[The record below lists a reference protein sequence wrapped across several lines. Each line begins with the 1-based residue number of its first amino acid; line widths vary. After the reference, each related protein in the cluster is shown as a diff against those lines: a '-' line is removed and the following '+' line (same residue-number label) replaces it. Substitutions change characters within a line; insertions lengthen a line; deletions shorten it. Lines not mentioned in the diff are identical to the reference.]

1 MKLSF
6 FTLLLLF
13 SYCSIAQI
21 QFENRYTGHPGAEV
35 KAMAQCLDTGYIMVG
50 GSSQSI
56 AIVRTD
62 KYGDSLWTYSASTPS
77 QFGFNVEQCLDSNF
91 IVCGYA
97 IESNSSNAMLLK
109 LNDQGDTLWMKSH
122 GQSGSN
128 WIQSIVQLA
137 DSGFIG
143 VGSRV
148 YRFNK
153 HGEEVWSQNTVG
165 GNQAISMILTADSH
179 IVYTTTSTAQASG
192 GSLIKMDL
200 DGNQVMTK
208 NYSFAHFYNNSDN
221 NVAETSD
228 GGFILAAQPTDV
240 SATLILKTDSDGDTI
255 WTRRYPDANL
265 GSGMGVI
272 ETDSGGYLTCDFSL
286 DGAGI
291 HAHLYRLDASGG
303 DMWSRTYDQASAQSL
318 AQTLDGGY
326 AFSGYKENN
335 GGTRKFFLAK
345 IGGSIDVSVPELE
358 DQSTTIYPT
367 VSNGIFNTACADC
380 INAPFHVLDMQ
391 GALVH
396 QSRFTSTIDL
406 THLRSG
412 YYILVSETGES
423 QKLGIIK

>member
-1 MKLSF
+1 MKYC
-6 FTLLLLF
+6 LLLSLALTGI
-13 SYCSIAQI
+13 SLQAQI
-21 QFENRYTGHPGAEV
+21 QFENRYSGHPGSEV
-35 KAMAQCLDTGYIMVG
+35 KAMTQCLDTGYIMVG
-50 GSSQSI
+50 GASQSI

-62 KYGDSLWTYSASTPS
+62 QYGDSLWTYSASSPS

-91 IVCGYA
+91 IVCGYV

-109 LNDQGDTLWMKSH
+109 LNDLGDTLWMKSH

-143 VGSRV
+143 VGSRF

-153 HGEEVWSQNTVG
+153 HGDEVWSQNTVG
-165 GNQAISMILTADSH
+165 GNQAISMILTTDSH

-200 DGNQVMTK
+200 DGTQVMSK

-240 SATLILKTDSDGDTI
+240 SATLILKTDSDGDTV

-272 ETDSGGYLTCDFSL
+272 ESDSGGYLACDFSL
-286 DGAGI
+286 DGTGV
-291 HAHLYRLDASGG
+291 HAHLYRLDASGD
-303 DMWSRTYDQASAQSL
+303 DMWMRTYDQASAQSL
-318 AQTLDGGY
+318 VQTFDGGY
-326 AFSGYKENN
+326 AFSGYRENG
-335 GGTRKFFLAK
+335 GGTRKFYLAK
-345 IGGSIDVSVPELE
+345 IGGSIELSVPQIE
-358 DQSTTIYPT
+358 DQKASIYPR
-367 VSNGIFNTACADC
+367 VSDGIFQIICTDC
-380 INAPFHVLDMQ
+380 IGTSYQVFDMQ
-391 GALVH
+391 GMLVH
-396 QSRFTSTIDL
+396 QSRLTSTMDL
-406 THLRSG
+406 THLRTG
-412 YYILVSETGES
+412 YYILVSDTGTT
-423 QKLGIIK
+423 QKLGIFK